1 MAIASGLNIYRGDS
15 FTFEMNIFTYAKNL
29 SLRRDVSELV
39 ASSFGG
45 ARGEEAGRPS
55 DQWEP
60 CFENPNFCPNSFE
73 GSSKIVAHFRKYALK
88 P

>member
-1 MAIASGLNIYRGDS
+1 MAIASGLNLYRGDS

-45 ARGEEAGRPS
+45 ARGEEARKFKDSGALSQIR
-55 DQWEP
+55 
-60 CFENPNFCPNSFE
+60 FE
-73 GSSKIVAHFRKYALK
+73 ALTCCLGVK
-88 P
+88 QCRSMF